1 MGLFYVALFAVL
13 RWIPRSFTIGEAMV
27 VTEAVVLLSVDSFSD
42 LGIKVNFIINF
53 AVIKNLLEM

>member
-1 MGLFYVALFAVL
+1 
-13 RWIPRSFTIGEAMV
+13 MV